1 MFEGDPIGLP
11 RRGLFSQIKVGFE
24 EVSFL
29 GIVALS
35 VIGEVVGNY
44 SPIISFWYW
53 LTMMPVFAATA
64 IITEWSRARAAGQSA
79 MKVIWIQVAHWGGT
93 VIALFATYSLWHV
106 GRLGNEHT
114 GLIVLLLL
122 ALTTFLDGYHVG
134 WRFYLAG
141 AAALRLHHRCG
152 VAQVRDLA
160 RAPHRDPGRRLRPV
174 LGQAPPPA
182 DASGDYWQLELRRC
196 CAGPAGHRP
205 DLNVGEGD

>member
-1 MFEGDPIGLP
+1 MFEDDPIGLP

-24 EVSFL
+24 EFAFL
-29 GIVALS
+29 GLVALS

-141 AAALRLHHRCG
+141 LLLFAYTIVAALLKSVIWLTLLIAIPVVIFGLYWDKNHP
-152 VAQVRDLA
+152 LPT
-160 RAPHRDPGRRLRPV
+160 RAGT
-174 LGQAPPPA
+174 
-182 DASGDYWQLELRRC
+182 
-196 CAGPAGHRP
+196 AGS
-205 DLNVGEGD
+205 

>member
-1 MFEGDPIGLP
+1 MKMTPSGSREGAPFP
-11 RRGLFSQIKVGFE
+11 RSRWAVE
-24 EVSFL
+24 EFAFL
-29 GIVALS
+29 GLVALS

-64 IITEWSRARAAGQSA
+64 IVTEWSRARAAGQSA

-141 AAALRLHHRCG
+141 LLLFIYTIVAALLKAVIWLTLLIAIPVVVFGLYWDKNHP
-152 VAQVRDLA
+152 LPT
-160 RAPHRDPGRRLRPV
+160 RAGTT
-174 LGQAPPPA
+174 G
-182 DASGDYWQLELRRC
+182 S
-196 CAGPAGHRP
+196 
-205 DLNVGEGD
+205 